1 MKYSLYLLPA
11 FLVLFLFNCQP
22 NVVENEKKLSTEEKF
37 ILDSLS
43 KVEQKRKADSLK
55 KINPLLILP
64 PDSNYTGDYTDKYPS
79 GITKFKG
86 FFRFG
91 ELHGQWMSFY
101 PNGLMWSELHYDKG
115 LRHGLNTTY
124 FEDGSI
130 RYTGFY
136 KNDMKDSIWI
146 FYDTL
151 GKVAEKVLY
160 EKNHIVKKLPI
171 K

>member
-1 MKYSLYLLPA
+1 MKQFLYIAPA
-11 FLVLFLFNCQP
+11 FFVFFFLNCQP
-22 NVVENEKKLSTEEKF
+22 DAVVNEKILSVEEKF

-64 PDSNYTGDYTDKYPS
+64 PDSNYTGDYTDKYPN

-101 PNGLMWSELHYDKG
+101 PNGLMWSELHYDQG
-115 LRHGLNTTY
+115 LRHGPNTTY
-124 FEDGSI
+124 FEDGKM

-146 FYDTL
+146 FYDSL
-151 GKVAEKVLY
+151 GNVAEKVRY
-160 EKNHIVKKLPI
+160 EKNHIVKKLPL